1 MWQPNLTLCAWLCW
15 PGWCSAFCS
24 GPAGCPSP
32 SMKAARG
39 LLPRQM
45 GHTWMLLRGELAL
58 LQAGGGGVFA
68 KHLSQQRPRFCC
80 AWQGKINNRKK
91 SLDPISRHG
100 SLWAAWKFSFLV
112 LSKQAMGWVH
122 PLCFSRFFLGAPCD
136 CCCHQWSSC
145 GLPRGSEGK

>member
-1 MWQPNLTLCAWLCW
+1 M
-15 PGWCSAFCS
+15 
-24 GPAGCPSP
+24 
-32 SMKAARG
+32 AAE
-39 LLPRQM
+39 PDP
-45 GHTWMLLRGELAL
+45 LRLAL
-58 LQAGGGGVFA
+58 LARLVLSLLLRSCRLPQPKHEGSSRASPKTDGSHVDAAAWRARSAAGWGGGVFA

-100 SLWAAWKFSFLV
+100 SLWAAWKLSFLV